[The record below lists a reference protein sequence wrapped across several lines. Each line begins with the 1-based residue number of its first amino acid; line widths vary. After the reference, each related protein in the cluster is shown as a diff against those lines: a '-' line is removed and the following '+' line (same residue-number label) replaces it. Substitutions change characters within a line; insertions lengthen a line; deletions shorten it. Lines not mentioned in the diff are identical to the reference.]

1 MGCDYYTN
9 LAIVIHYR
17 LNDIVFKKIFDG
29 PYRQCHWL
37 NKPPDNDSD
46 DDDQTQDIKWNIHM
60 QNKIKSERKVKILF
74 ENFEWIKKSYET
86 KYSNNVLK
94 WAPKDCQ
101 ILKVYRSVYAWE
113 RE

>member
-1 MGCDYYTN
+1 
-9 LAIVIHYR
+9 
-17 LNDIVFKKIFDG
+17 
-29 PYRQCHWL
+29 
-37 NKPPDNDSD
+37 
-46 DDDQTQDIKWNIHM
+46 M